1 MCGILGFVG
10 LAGQP
15 MDREAFIRAR
25 DTMTHRGPDDGGIYQ
40 DGSVL
45 LGHRRLSIIDLGG
58 GHQPMAAADESVWT
72 IFNGEIYNFRELRD
86 ELSRKG
92 HAFKSA
98 SDTEV
103 ILRLY
108 LEEGVGG
115 FERLNGIF
123 AFAIWDRRSGE
134 MHLVRDQLGIKPL
147 YYAETPRGLVFASE
161 VKVLLATGLVAPMLE
176 SEAIPEY
183 LVYRD
188 VSGERTLFRGVR
200 RLLPGHRLT
209 LHDGRIGVHRY
220 WNLVDDQAPV
230 FEGSFEAAVNALES
244 LLDDAVQMQMVSDV
258 PLGTFCSGGVDS
270 SLVTA
275 LAARHASGPINTFS
289 VGFDEAAFDESV
301 YARQVAAHCSTR
313 HHEVRISNRQFAD
326 QLERLI
332 WHNDEPLHFPNSV
345 HIHAVSE
352 LARHHVTV
360 VLTGEGADELFAG
373 YPRYQIPVLLARWRR
388 VPGPVRW
395 LVRNLG
401 QVLGDHRVQKLDRFT
416 GRPAGWEILM
426 NSASS
431 DARRLEIEGLDEQ
444 LAVSDYRRAAF
455 EATAGY
461 PDPVT
466 RVSLLDQQTYL
477 VSILNRQDK
486 MSMATSIESRV
497 PFLDPRVVRFAHALP
512 TAFKQGR
519 LDNKRVVKALA
530 MRHLPAEVIKRR
542 KSGFGV
548 PLADW
553 FRAEEGLGALL
564 AATAGDSLVG
574 EVFGEGAVQ
583 ALHAEHRA
591 GRADHSD
598 ALWAALNLAL
608 WRKAF
613 GISADITIEGLVA

>member
-1 MCGILGFVG
+1 MCGILGFFG

-40 DGSVL
+40 DGPVM

-58 GHQPMAAADESVWT
+58 GHQPMAAADEAVW
-72 IFNGEIYNFRELRD
+72 IVFNGEIYNFRELRD
-86 ELSRKG
+86 ELSGKG
-92 HAFKSA
+92 HAFKTA

-134 MHLVRDQLGIKPL
+134 LHLVRDQLGIKPL

-161 VKVLLATGLVAPMLE
+161 VKVLLATGLVAPTLE

-188 VSGERTLFRGVR
+188 VAGERTLFRGVR

-209 LHDGRIGVHRY
+209 LRRGGIEIHRY
-220 WNLVDDQAPV
+220 WNLIDDQAPL
-230 FEGSFEAAVNALES
+230 FEGAFEAAVDALES
-244 LLDDAVQMQMVSDV
+244 LLDDAVRMQMVSDV

-301 YARQVAAHCSTR
+301 YARQVAAHCGTR
-313 HHEVRISNRQFAD
+313 HHEVRISNRQFTD
-326 QLERLI
+326 RLERLI

-352 LARHHVTV
+352 LARNHVTV

-388 VPGPVRW
+388 VPGIARW
-395 LVRNLG
+395 LARSLG
-401 QVLGDHRVQKLDRFT
+401 QALGDHRIQKLDRFT

-431 DARRLEIEGLDEQ
+431 DGGRLGIAGLDEQ
-444 LAVSDYRRAAF
+444 RAVSDYRRAAF
-455 EATAGY
+455 EATAGH

-466 RVSLLDQQTYL
+466 RVALLDQQTYL

-497 PFLDPRVVRFAHALP
+497 PFLDPRVVRFAHTLP

-548 PLADW
+548 PLAEW
-553 FRAEEGLGALL
+553 FRADEGLGGML
-564 AATAGDSLVG
+564 AAAADDALVG
-574 EVFGEGAVQ
+574 EVFGEGAVR
-583 ALHAEHRA
+583 ALHGEHRA

-598 ALWAALNLAL
+598 ALWAALNLAV
-608 WRKAF
+608 WRKVF
-613 GISADITIEGLVA
+613 GI